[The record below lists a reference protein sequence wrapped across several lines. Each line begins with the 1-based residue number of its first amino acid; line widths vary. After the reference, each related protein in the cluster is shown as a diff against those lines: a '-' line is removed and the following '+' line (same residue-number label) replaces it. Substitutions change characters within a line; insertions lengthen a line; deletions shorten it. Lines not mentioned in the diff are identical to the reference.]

1 VFVFYRAS
9 SKNAIA
15 PNDTL
20 GPQTNCQAMD
30 DNIYVVALLRSSATI
45 TITTGPLA
53 RDFTATAGL
62 SYNITLPF
70 REGAQVRTSCSPC
83 SASKSATCLLTLS
96 HYRFLSQSV
105 RVRRSG
111 RTLGQR
117 TFAKVISNKISVYDC
132 NVFSDVLVL
141 SP

>member
-30 DNIYVVALLRSSATI
+30 DNIYVVALLRSPATI

-70 REGAQVRTSCSPC
+70 REGAQVRNQPQPMLH
-83 SASKSATCLLTLS
+83 LLVRYLLADVVVP
-96 HYRFLSQSV
+96 RAQSV

-117 TFAKVISNKISVYDC
+117 TFAKAISNKISVYDC